1 MTSKELRF
9 EKYLLACRVKPVE
22 HAKIK
27 HYPKK
32 TKVCYSEDL
41 EITAVALHFS
51 DCSTHLN

>member
-9 EKYLLACRVKPVE
+9 EKYLLTCRVKPVE

-32 TKVCYSEDL
+32 TKVCYSEGL
-41 EITAVALHFS
+41 VRTAVALHFS
-51 DCSTHLN
+51 DCSTIQN